1 MVLGMFGGLLYWG
14 IPAFL
19 LGVMVSRRLHTTGA
33 KPARCPEAAIRA
45 VDRVVDRLSEREK
58 LGVLLA
64 SLPSPVVEHY
74 LESLSS
80 EQASEVV
87 RMLARYR
94 GCKNSECDPND
105 VGERLLQRVA
115 IDILAQLSRD
125 VPDLVAQLIFNPD
138 PPPEPNPGTDQVLHI
153 LGRHI
158 GQDFDFEGHLLDRR
172 PRTSS

>member
-14 IPAFL
+14 IPFFL
-19 LGVMVSRRLHTTGA
+19 LGVLVARQRFRSGA
-33 KPARCPEAAIRA
+33 KSTGCPEAAIRA
-45 VDRVVDRLSEREK
+45 VDRVVERLSERER

-64 SLPSPVVEHY
+64 SLPRPVVEHY
-74 LESLSS
+74 LESLST
-80 EQASEVV
+80 EQASKVV
-87 RMLARYR
+87 RTLARYR
-94 GCKNSECDPND
+94 NCKHSECDPND

-138 PPPEPNPGTDQVLHI
+138 PPPETDPETDQALHI
-153 LGRHI
+153 LACHI